1 MEKKNNFITSP
12 LAIFLLA
19 GISCFL
25 WGSATPSIK
34 TGYALFGIES
44 SATLD
49 IILFAGIRFFLAG
62 ILVILIQSAISGKFI
77 VPEKG
82 SLPSIIKLA
91 LAQTVIQYF
100 CFYIGLAHT
109 SGVAGTIVSGASGF
123 FSILIASLIFKYEK
137 LTSAKIIGCVLGL
150 GGIII
155 MNVHPGSD
163 TAITFS
169 FLGEGL
175 VLLSTISLAVSGI
188 LCKKYGQRFNVV
200 MLSGY
205 QFIFGGLVMI
215 IVSLILGGR
224 IGAPSSASGYILM
237 LYMAFISAV
246 AYSLWGTLLKYNDVS
261 KVTIYSFMTPLFGV
275 LLSAIFL
282 GETEEALQLNKLLA
296 LILVCGGIYIVNRK
310 NK

>member
-155 MNVHPGSD
+155 MNVHPGRLLEDGTYSD
-163 TAITFS
+163 PRVLTIYELMKISSLPDNWDIPQWASENLIRYVI
-169 FLGEGL
+169 GEGIPPL
-175 VLLSTISLAVSGI
+175 MV
-188 LCKKYGQRFNVV
+188 KKI
-200 MLSGY
+200 ME
-205 QFIFGGLVMI
+205 MI
-215 IVSLILGGR
+215 
-224 IGAPSSASGYILM
+224 
-237 LYMAFISAV
+237 
-246 AYSLWGTLLKYNDVS
+246 T
-261 KVTIYSFMTPLFGV
+261 
-275 LLSAIFL
+275 
-282 GETEEALQLNKLLA
+282 
-296 LILVCGGIYIVNRK
+296 RK
-310 NK
+310 EKK